1 MLCRS
6 CRWVAV
12 LVVACCVP
20 NAIRHS
26 FTLAAAIGGVI
37 AGDRATGAADGAA
50 GGLFRVLRLRV
61 NEGIAAGTSPR
72 HCKVVEDDEDDDD
85 DDDDEEHPC
94 LDKRRKG
101 PSLPRISCACVSVEE
116 CM

>member
-12 LVVACCVP
+12 LLVACCVP

-26 FTLAAAIGGVI
+26 FTLTAAIAGGI
-37 AGDRATGAADGAA
+37 AGDGATGAADGAA
-50 GGLFRVLRLRV
+50 GGLLRVLRLCV
-61 NEGIAAGTSPR
+61 NEGIAVGTSPR
-72 HCKVVEDDEDDDD
+72 HCKVDEDEDH
-85 DDDDEEHPC
+85 DDEEDPC

-101 PSLPRISCACVSVEE
+101 PSLPRISCVNVDE
-116 CM
+116 